1 MNFGGKL
8 KAVTFSYDDGVTQ
21 DERLIKLFDK
31 YGLKCTFNINHD
43 LIGHEGS
50 LIREGVKVNHT
61 KIDASRIRS
70 VYEGHEVASHSLTH
84 PYFSSLTEEEV
95 IRQVKDDVKNLTEIF
110 GYRVEGFAFPF
121 HDQTEENIATVKE
134 NVDLSYIR
142 YSYLD
147 HSGAHRDRYHIH
159 INALYDDEDIYERLE
174 EFKADDSSENSL
186 FVIAGHAYEFEVKN
200 DWEKI
205 EKLLSYLKND
215 DAITVLTLRD
225 AVKILFP
232 I

>member
-1 MNFGGKL
+1 MKIVSLSFDDGTVYDLRFIELLNKYNL
-8 KAVTFSYDDGVTQ
+8 KATLNLNSGLKDFVWYYGDHPI
-21 DERLIKLFDK
+21 ERL
-31 YGLKCTFNINHD
+31 D
-43 LIGHEGS
+43 LVAHKS
-50 LIREGVKVNHT
+50 AY
-61 KIDASRIRS
+61 D
-70 VYEGHEVASHSLTH
+70 GHEVAAHSLTH
-84 PYFSSLTEEEV
+84 PYFSSLTEGEV
-95 IRQVKDDVKNLTEIF
+95 VRQVKEDVENLSRIF
-110 GYRVEGFAFPF
+110 AYRVEGFAFPF

-147 HSGAHRDRYHIH
+147 HSGVHLDRYHIH

-174 EFKADDSSENSL
+174 EFKADDSPENGL

-205 EKLLSYLKND
+205 EKLLAYLKND
-215 DAITVLTLRD
+215 DALTVLPLRD